1 MVATPEAIKDND
13 SKLIRRGVDAA
24 CTGAYIRLGSVDA
37 LTSEAKEIADRIM
50 GLVADQQGDVA
61 VIALH
66 MTLLRIIEEHLVMET
81 VN

>member
-13 SKLIRRGVDAA
+13 SKLIRRGVAAA

-37 LTSEAKEIADRIM
+37 ATSEAAEIGDRIL
-50 GLVADQQGDVA
+50 GLVAGQQGDVV

-66 MTLLRIIEEHLVMET
+66 ITLLRIIEEHLVMET